1 MLLGVV
7 APAGALR
14 HTVQVP
20 SSQSTEH
27 RSRSELE
34 AGLENIR
41 RSPVNVGTLQMIV
54 ARPAVDAR
62 DALEEGRLDLERGLV
77 GDTWRVRGDSSTP
90 DGSAHPDAQLTVMNA
105 RAAALV
111 AGTADHGGLA
121 GDQLY
126 LDFDL
131 STARLPAGSR
141 LQIGEAVIEITAKPH
156 RGCAK
161 FAVRFGNEAL
171 RFVNTGEGLALGLR
185 GRNAKVV
192 VPGVIRRGDTVRLV
206 NGAG

>member
-1 MLLGVV
+1 LLAANTEGADALAGTDHWCRALVGAAHFPARMILGVV

-14 HTVQVP
+14 HTAQVP

-34 AGLENIR
+34 AGLESIR

-90 DGSAHPDAQLTVMNA
+90 DGSAHRT
-105 RAAALV
+105 
-111 AGTADHGGLA
+111 H
-121 GDQLY
+121 
-126 LDFDL
+126 
-131 STARLPAGSR
+131 S
-141 LQIGEAVIEITAKPH
+141 
-156 RGCAK
+156 
-161 FAVRFGNEAL
+161 
-171 RFVNTGEGLALGLR
+171 
-185 GRNAKVV
+185 
-192 VPGVIRRGDTVRLV
+192 
-206 NGAG
+206 